1 MDIKKPK
8 LLCLSK
14 IDPNTPEGWFK
25 DILNN
30 LTEYISPEYPLSIFY
45 KLDNDVVMEM
55 EFNDQDQNSGTL
67 WVSYSKIWSVF
78 ETRFNM
84 NRLEIQGL
92 IKSKVEET
100 YNLRGVTPW
109 ILRTENTIFGW
120 RRRII

>member
-100 YNLRGVTPW
+100 YNLRGVTPYPGKRV
-109 ILRTENTIFGW
+109 IR
-120 RRRII
+120 

>member
-14 IDPNTPEGWFK
+14 PDPNTPEGWFK

-55 EFNDQDQNSGTL
+55 EFNDQDQNSGYL
-67 WVSYSKIWSVF
+67 YVSYSKIWSVF
-78 ETRFNM
+78 SSRFNM
-84 NRLEIQGL
+84 EYQQIQGL
-92 IKSKVEET
+92 IKSTVEET
-100 YNLRGVTPW
+100 YNLREVTP
-109 ILRTENTIFGW
+109 IFQG
-120 RRRII
+120 RR